1 MEEAAMRETEEE
13 AGVIGVVGVS
23 ICKSIIA
30 SELLNVSVTASF
42 LKTNQVICC

>member
-30 SELLNVSVTASF
+30 SELLNVSAMLLF
-42 LKTNQVICC
+42 